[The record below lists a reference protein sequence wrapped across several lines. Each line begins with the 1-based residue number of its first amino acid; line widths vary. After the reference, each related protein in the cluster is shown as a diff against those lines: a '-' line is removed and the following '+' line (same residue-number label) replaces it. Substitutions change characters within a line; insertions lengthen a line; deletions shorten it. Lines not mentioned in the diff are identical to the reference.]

1 MKKVILYLSL
11 LLAVAS
17 LSAQQSE
24 TMLNEQ
30 YRAAIREYLEQDI
43 ANRQKTMQ
51 RRAEQMLVALPNDQ
65 KLYDENHV
73 KINTAITES
82 EGEDGVRTLDYMY
95 VISYNCRHIEGYT
108 DDYPQGVFDWD
119 SSNSCRA
126 ICQLTKTFIEGV
138 LDDYFRAGKRVT
150 VRVFSTADGSG
161 INSPLPYDG
170 RYGEFRYE
178 PVTFNGEQ
186 LRISV
191 DSQSGIANN
200 AQLAYLRAQ
209 SVRDYLQ
216 KNVRNLQRTNNEF
229 QFVTRSYAD
238 TGAYYRRSSIAI
250 TVHDAFRETID
261 LMTADKIQ
269 DDYVDFNIPQAL
281 NSYENA
287 YVLIIANED
296 YSQSFLPTVPFA
308 ANDGEIVRRY
318 FVRALGVPERQ
329 VKVLSNASK
338 VQIVNDGVRWLTDL
352 AQAVA
357 VTNADGTVEP
367 RANVFIYYA
376 GLGYCDF
383 NNVSYLVPN
392 QLNVEGIKA
401 LQPKK
406 AKKGCCSK
414 KKKRQQAAVVTN
426 YDIRLKPKESARLTQ
441 QMLSIDQLCTMF
453 KGFPVNNLTL
463 IVDAGMDG
471 RQRNGAPMLRPDR
484 KVDPKAKKAKRRK
497 ANMRADAVV
506 LLAAE
511 PDKTAYSFDA
521 QHHGFLTYFLLKEIK
536 GIAGN
541 IESYTYQDIYES
553 MGRKLGKESALQGR
567 WQEASGMA
575 GGKYKEAWG
584 QQRIK

>member
-1 MKKVILYLSL
+1 MKKVIFYLSL
-11 LLAVAS
+11 MLALVPAM
-17 LSAQQSE
+17 AQQSE
-24 TMLNEQ
+24 TLLNEQ

-65 KLYDENHV
+65 KLYDESHV
-73 KINTAITES
+73 HINTAITES

-108 DDYPQGVFDWD
+108 DDYPQGIYDWD

-126 ICQLTKTFIEGV
+126 ICNLTKTFIDGILE
-138 LDDYFRAGKRVT
+138 DYFRAGKEVT
-150 VRVFSTADGSG
+150 VKIFSTADGSG
-161 INSPLPYDG
+161 INNPLPYDG

-209 SVRDYLQ
+209 SVRDFLQ
-216 KNVRNLQRTNNEF
+216 KNVRNLQRTNNSF
-229 QFVTRSYAD
+229 QYVTRSYAD

-281 NSYENA
+281 STYENA
-287 YVLIIANED
+287 YVLIVANDD
-296 YSQSFLPTVPFA
+296 YAHTFLPTVPFA

-338 VQIVNDGVRWLTDL
+338 TQIVNEGVRWLTDL
-352 AQAVA
+352 SPAVA
-357 VTNADGTVEP
+357 TTAADGTIEP
-367 RANVFIYYA
+367 QANIFVYYA
-376 GLGYCDF
+376 GHGYCDF
-383 NNVSYLVPN
+383 NNVSYIVPN
-392 QLNVEGIKA
+392 NLNVEDIKA

-406 AKKGCCSK
+406 AKGCCK
-414 KKKRQQAAVVTN
+414 KKKKAAALAAVN

-441 QMLSIDQLCTMF
+441 QLISIDQLCGMF
-453 KGFPVNNLTL
+453 KGFPVKNLTL

-484 KVDPKAKKAKRRK
+484 KDDAKGKKVKRRK
-497 ANMRADAVV
+497 SNMRADAVV
-506 LLAAE
+506 FLAADA
-511 PDKTAYSFDA
+511 DKTAFSFDA

-536 GIAGN
+536 GIAAN

-553 MGRKLGKESALQGR
+553 IDRKLGKESALQGR
-567 WQEASGMA
+567 WQEVSGMA
-575 GGKYKEAWG
+575 GGKYKDSWH

>member
-11 LLAVAS
+11 MLALVPAF
-17 LSAQQSE
+17 AQESE
-24 TMLNEQ
+24 SMLNEQ

-65 KLYDENHV
+65 KLYDENFV
-73 KINTAITES
+73 KITTAITES

-108 DDYPQGVFDWD
+108 DDYPQGIYDWD

-126 ICQLTKTFIEGV
+126 ICTLTKTFIDGI
-138 LDDYFRAGKRVT
+138 LDDYFRAGKKVSIKI
-150 VRVFSTADGSG
+150 FSTADGSG
-161 INSPLPYDG
+161 INNPLAYDG

-191 DSQSGIANN
+191 DSQNGIANN
-200 AQLAYLRAQ
+200 AQLAYIRAQ
-209 SVRDYLQ
+209 SVRDFLQ
-216 KNVRNLQRTNNEF
+216 KNVRNLQRTDNEY
-229 QFVTRSYAD
+229 QYVTRSYAD
-238 TGAYYRRSSIAI
+238 TGAFYRRSSIAI

-269 DDYVDFNIPQAL
+269 DDYVDFNIPQSL
-281 NSYENA
+281 TSYENA
-287 YVLIIANED
+287 YVLIVANDD
-296 YSQSFLPTVPFA
+296 YTNAFLPTVPFA

-338 VQIVNDGVRWLTDL
+338 AQIVNEGVRWLTDL
-352 AQAVA
+352 SQAVA
-357 VTNADGTVEP
+357 TTNPDGTTEP
-367 RANVFIYYA
+367 QARLFVYYA
-376 GLGYCDF
+376 GLGYTDF
-383 NNVSYLVPN
+383 NNVSYIIPN
-392 QLNVEGIKA
+392 NLNVDDIKS

-406 AKKGCCSK
+406 VKGCCK
-414 KKKRQQAAVVTN
+414 KKKQRAAALAVAN
-426 YDIRLKPKESARLTQ
+426 YDIRLKPKESARFTQ
-441 QMLSIDQLCTMF
+441 QLLSIDQLCTMF
-453 KGFPVNNLTL
+453 KGFPVKDLTL
-463 IVDAGMDG
+463 IIDAGMDG
-471 RQRNGAPMLRPDR
+471 HQRNGAPMLRPDR
-484 KVDPKAKKAKRRK
+484 KVDPKAKARKRK
-497 ANMRADAVV
+497 SNMRADAVV

-511 PDKTAYSFDA
+511 ADKTAFSFDA

-553 MGRKLGKESALQGR
+553 LGRKLSKESALQGR
-567 WQEASGMA
+567 WQEASGLA
-575 GGKYKEAWG
+575 GGKYKEAW
-584 QQRIK
+584 QQQHVK

>member
-1 MKKVILYLSL
+1 MKKVIFYLSL
-11 LLAVAS
+11 MLALVPAM
-17 LSAQQSE
+17 AQQSE
-24 TMLNEQ
+24 TLLNEQ

-65 KLYDENHV
+65 KLYDESHV
-73 KINTAITES
+73 HINTAITES

-108 DDYPQGVFDWD
+108 DDYPQGIYDWD

-126 ICQLTKTFIEGV
+126 ICNLTKTFIDGILE
-138 LDDYFRAGKRVT
+138 DYFRAGKEVT
-150 VRVFSTADGSG
+150 VKIFSTADGSG
-161 INSPLPYDG
+161 INNPLPYDG

-209 SVRDYLQ
+209 SVRDFLQ
-216 KNVRNLQRTNNEF
+216 KNVRNLQRTNNSF
-229 QFVTRSYAD
+229 QYVTRSYAD

-281 NSYENA
+281 STYENA
-287 YVLIIANED
+287 YVLIVANDD
-296 YSQSFLPTVPFA
+296 YAHTFLPTVPFA

-338 VQIVNDGVRWLTDL
+338 TQIVNEGVRWLTDL
-352 AQAVA
+352 SPAVA
-357 VTNADGTVEP
+357 TTAADGTIEP
-367 RANVFIYYA
+367 QANIFVYYA
-376 GLGYCDF
+376 GHGYCDF
-383 NNVSYLVPN
+383 NNVSYIVPN
-392 QLNVEGIKA
+392 NLNVEDIKA

-406 AKKGCCSK
+406 AKGCCK
-414 KKKRQQAAVVTN
+414 KKKKAAALAAVN

-441 QMLSIDQLCTMF
+441 QLISIDQLCGMF
-453 KGFPVNNLTL
+453 KGFPVKNLTL

-484 KVDPKAKKAKRRK
+484 KDDAKGKKVKRRK
-497 ANMRADAVV
+497 SNMRADAVV
-506 LLAAE
+506 FLAADA
-511 PDKTAYSFDA
+511 DKTAFSFDA

-536 GIAGN
+536 GIAAN

-553 MGRKLGKESALQGR
+553 IDRKLGKESALQGR
-567 WQEASGMA
+567 WQEVSGMA
-575 GGKYKEAWG
+575 GGKYKDSWR

>member
-11 LLAVAS
+11 MLAILPAVA
-17 LSAQQSE
+17 QESE
-24 TMLNEQ
+24 SMLNEQ

-43 ANRQKTMQ
+43 SNRQKTMQ

-65 KLYDENHV
+65 KLYDESQI
-73 KINTAITES
+73 KISTAITET

-95 VISYNCRHIEGYT
+95 VISYNCRHLEGYT

-126 ICQLTKTFIEGV
+126 ICTLTKTFVDGILE
-138 LDDYFRAGKRVT
+138 DYFRAGKKVT
-150 VRVFSTADGSG
+150 VKLFSTADGSG
-161 INSPLPYDG
+161 INAPLAYDG

-191 DSQSGIANN
+191 DSQTGIVNN

-209 SVRDYLQ
+209 SVRDYLV
-216 KNVRNLQRTNNEF
+216 KNVRNLQRTQNDF
-229 QFVTRSYAD
+229 QFITRTYAD

-269 DDYVDFNIPQAL
+269 DDYVDFNIPQSL
-281 NSYENA
+281 SSYENA
-287 YVLIIANED
+287 YVLIIANDD
-296 YSQSFLPTVPFA
+296 YSHAFLPTVPYA

-338 VQIVNDGVRWLTDL
+338 VQIVNEGVRWLTDI
-352 AQAVA
+352 AQAVSI
-357 VTNADGTVEP
+357 NGADGSIEP
-367 RANVFIYYA
+367 KAKVFIYYA
-376 GLGYCDF
+376 GHGYTDF
-383 NNVSYLVPN
+383 NNVSYIIPN
-392 QLNVEGIKA
+392 NINVDDIKA

-406 AKKGCCSK
+406 AKGCCK
-414 KKKRQQAAVVTN
+414 KKKKAAAATVN

-441 QMLSIDQLCTMF
+441 QLISIDQLCTMF
-453 KGFPVNNLTL
+453 KGFPIKDLTL
-463 IVDAGMDG
+463 IIDAGMDG

-484 KVDPKAKKAKRRK
+484 KDDVKGKKARKRK
-497 ANMRADAVV
+497 SNMRADAVV

-511 PDKTAYSFDA
+511 ADKTAYSFDA

-536 GIAGN
+536 GIASN

-553 MGRKLGKESALQGR
+553 LGRKLSKESALQGR
-567 WQEASGMA
+567 WQEASGLA
-575 GGKYKEAWG
+575 GGKYKEAWRE
-584 QQRIK
+584 QRVK

>member
-1 MKKVILYLSL
+1 MKKVIFYLSL
-11 LLAVAS
+11 MLALVPAM
-17 LSAQQSE
+17 AQQSE
-24 TMLNEQ
+24 TLLNEQ

-65 KLYDENHV
+65 KLYDESHV
-73 KINTAITES
+73 HINTAITES

-108 DDYPQGVFDWD
+108 DDYPQGIYDWD

-126 ICQLTKTFIEGV
+126 ICNLTKTFIDGILE
-138 LDDYFRAGKRVT
+138 DYFRAGKEVT
-150 VRVFSTADGSG
+150 VKIFSTADGSG
-161 INSPLPYDG
+161 INNPLPYDG

-209 SVRDYLQ
+209 SVRDFLQ
-216 KNVRNLQRTNNEF
+216 KNVRNLQRTNNSF
-229 QFVTRSYAD
+229 QYVTRSYAD

-281 NSYENA
+281 STYENA
-287 YVLIIANED
+287 YVLIVANDD
-296 YSQSFLPTVPFA
+296 YSHTFLPTVPFA

-338 VQIVNDGVRWLTDL
+338 TQIVNEGVRWLTDL
-352 AQAVA
+352 SQAVA
-357 VTNADGTVEP
+357 TTAADGTIEP
-367 RANVFIYYA
+367 QANIFVYYA
-376 GLGYCDF
+376 GHGYCDF
-383 NNVSYLVPN
+383 NNVSYIVPN
-392 QLNVEGIKA
+392 NLNVEDIKA

-406 AKKGCCSK
+406 AKGCCK
-414 KKKRQQAAVVTN
+414 KKKKAAALAAVN

-441 QMLSIDQLCTMF
+441 QLISIDQLCGMF
-453 KGFPVNNLTL
+453 KGFPVKNLTL

-484 KVDPKAKKAKRRK
+484 KDDAKGKKVKRRK
-497 ANMRADAVV
+497 SNMRADAVV
-506 LLAAE
+506 FLAADA
-511 PDKTAYSFDA
+511 DKTAFSFDA

-536 GIAGN
+536 GIAAN

-553 MGRKLGKESALQGR
+553 IDRKLGKESALQGR
-567 WQEASGMA
+567 WQEVSGMA
-575 GGKYKEAWG
+575 GGKYKDSWR
-584 QQRIK
+584 QHRIK

>member
-1 MKKVILYLSL
+1 MKKVIFYLSL
-11 LLAVAS
+11 MLALVPAM
-17 LSAQQSE
+17 AQQSE
-24 TMLNEQ
+24 TLLNEQ

-65 KLYDENHV
+65 KLYDESHV
-73 KINTAITES
+73 HINTAITES

-108 DDYPQGVFDWD
+108 DDYPQGIYDWD

-126 ICQLTKTFIEGV
+126 ICNLTKTFIDGILE
-138 LDDYFRAGKRVT
+138 DYFRAGKEVT
-150 VRVFSTADGSG
+150 VKIFSTADGSG
-161 INSPLPYDG
+161 INNPLPYDG

-209 SVRDYLQ
+209 SVRDFLQ
-216 KNVRNLQRTNNEF
+216 KNVRNLQRTNNSF
-229 QFVTRSYAD
+229 QYVTRSYAD

-281 NSYENA
+281 STYENA
-287 YVLIIANED
+287 YVLIVANDD
-296 YSQSFLPTVPFA
+296 YSHTFLPTVPFA

-338 VQIVNDGVRWLTDL
+338 TQIVNEGVRWLTDL
-352 AQAVA
+352 SQAVA
-357 VTNADGTVEP
+357 TTAADGTIEP
-367 RANVFIYYA
+367 QANIFVYYA
-376 GLGYCDF
+376 GHGYCDF
-383 NNVSYLVPN
+383 NNVSYIVPN
-392 QLNVEGIKA
+392 NLNVEDIKA

-406 AKKGCCSK
+406 AKGCCK
-414 KKKRQQAAVVTN
+414 KKKKAAALAAVN

-441 QMLSIDQLCTMF
+441 QLISIDQLCGMF
-453 KGFPVNNLTL
+453 KGFPVKNLTL

-484 KVDPKAKKAKRRK
+484 KDDAKGKKVKRRK
-497 ANMRADAVV
+497 SNMRADAVV
-506 LLAAE
+506 FLAADA
-511 PDKTAYSFDA
+511 DKTAFSFDA

-536 GIAGN
+536 GIAAN

-553 MGRKLGKESALQGR
+553 IDRKLGKESALQGR
-567 WQEASGMA
+567 WQEVSGMA
-575 GGKYKEAWG
+575 GGKYKDSWR

>member
-11 LLAVAS
+11 VLALVPAV
-17 LSAQQSE
+17 AQQSE

-30 YRAAIREYLEQDI
+30 YREAIRQYLEQDI

-65 KLYDENHV
+65 KLYDESHV
-73 KINTAITES
+73 KISTAITES

-108 DDYPQGVFDWD
+108 DDYPKGRFDWD

-126 ICQLTKTFIEGV
+126 ICTLTKTFIDGV
-138 LDDYFRAGKRVT
+138 LDDYFRAGKQVSIKI
-150 VRVFSTADGSG
+150 FSTADGSG
-161 INSPLPYDG
+161 IEVPLPYDG

-191 DSQSGIANN
+191 DSQTGIANN

-209 SVRDYLQ
+209 SVRDYLE
-216 KNVRNLQRTNNEF
+216 KNIRNLQRTNNSY
-229 QFVTRSYAD
+229 QYVTRSYAD

-269 DDYVDFNIPQAL
+269 DDYVDFNIPQSL

-296 YSQSFLPTVPFA
+296 YNHTFLPTVPFA
-308 ANDGEIVRRY
+308 SNDGEIVRRY

-329 VKVLSNASK
+329 VKVLTNASK
-338 VQIVNDGVRWLTDL
+338 TQIENEGVRWLTDL
-352 AQAVA
+352 SQAVA
-357 VTNADGTVEP
+357 TTNGETVEP
-367 RANVFIYYA
+367 QANIFVYYA
-376 GLGYCDF
+376 GHGYTDF
-383 NNVSYLVPN
+383 NNVSYLMPN
-392 QLNVEGIKA
+392 QMYVDDIKA

-406 AKKGCCSK
+406 AKKGCCAK
-414 KKKRQQAAVVTN
+414 KKKKAAAQQVMN
-426 YDIRLKPKESARLTQ
+426 YDIRLKPKESAKFTQ
-441 QMLSIDQLCTMF
+441 QCISIEQLCSMF
-453 KGFPVNNLTL
+453 KGFPVKSLTL

-471 RQRNGAPMLRPDR
+471 HQRNGALMLRPDR
-484 KVDPKAKKAKRRK
+484 KVDPKAKKAKKRK
-497 ANMRADAVV
+497 TNMRSDAIV

-511 PDKTAYSFDA
+511 SDKTAYSFDA

-553 MGRKLGKESALQGR
+553 VDRKLGKESALQGR
-567 WQEASGMA
+567 WQEISGMA
-575 GGKYKEAWG
+575 GGKYKESWRE
-584 QQRIK
+584 QHIK

>member
-1 MKKVILYLSL
+1 MKKVIFYLSL
-11 LLAVAS
+11 MLALVPAM
-17 LSAQQSE
+17 AQQSE
-24 TMLNEQ
+24 TLLNEQ

-65 KLYDENHV
+65 KLYDESHV
-73 KINTAITES
+73 HINTAITES

-108 DDYPQGVFDWD
+108 DDYPQGIYDWD

-126 ICQLTKTFIEGV
+126 ICNLTKTFIDGILE
-138 LDDYFRAGKRVT
+138 DYFRAGKEVT
-150 VRVFSTADGSG
+150 VKIFSTADGSG
-161 INSPLPYDG
+161 INNPLPYDG

-209 SVRDYLQ
+209 SVRDFLQ
-216 KNVRNLQRTNNEF
+216 KNVRNLQRTNNSF
-229 QFVTRSYAD
+229 QYVTRSYAD

-281 NSYENA
+281 STYENA
-287 YVLIIANED
+287 YVLIVANDD
-296 YSQSFLPTVPFA
+296 YAHTFLPTVPFA

-338 VQIVNDGVRWLTDL
+338 TQIVNEGVRWLTDL
-352 AQAVA
+352 SQAVA
-357 VTNADGTVEP
+357 TTAADGTIEP
-367 RANVFIYYA
+367 QANIFVYYA
-376 GLGYCDF
+376 GHGYCDF
-383 NNVSYLVPN
+383 NNVSYIVPN
-392 QLNVEGIKA
+392 NLNVEDIKA

-406 AKKGCCSK
+406 AKGCCK
-414 KKKRQQAAVVTN
+414 KKKKAAALAAVN

-441 QMLSIDQLCTMF
+441 QLISIDQLCGMF
-453 KGFPVNNLTL
+453 KGFPVKNLTL

-484 KVDPKAKKAKRRK
+484 KDDAKGKKVKRRK
-497 ANMRADAVV
+497 SNMRADAVV
-506 LLAAE
+506 FLAADA
-511 PDKTAYSFDA
+511 DKTAFSFDA

-536 GIAGN
+536 GIAAN

-553 MGRKLGKESALQGR
+553 IDRKLGKESALQGR
-567 WQEASGMA
+567 WQEVSGMA
-575 GGKYKEAWG
+575 GGKYKDSWR